1 MSILSQLIQQ
11 HEANRLV
18 DVEARSDRK
27 TIKGDF
33 EGSVT
38 GIWVRF
44 DETGGGAVSYQNKE
58 YLTKI
63 IGSKSIPP
71 GTEVQL
77 THANGVY
84 YSDF

>member
-1 MSILSQLIQQ
+1 MSILSSVLEV
-11 HEANRLV
+11 HRANRII
-18 DVEARSDRK
+18 DVEARSARK
-27 TIKGDF
+27 GVTGDF

-44 DETGGGAVSYQNKE
+44 DESGGGIVKYNDKE

-77 THANGVY
+77 THGNGIY
-84 YSDF
+84 YSNF